1 MGITFL
7 LLLLPPLRRWGGSL
21 SCPVLSS
28 VSAAAS
34 SSFQSFF
41 EEETVVSVEFQI
53 FNSNGKLT
61 VLMKNVDSERC
72 PLRTIK
78 MRASK
83 GGLVILNE
91 YLLVCA
97 TVEPAC
103 NLNVWPMK
111 IAHTSGLTL

>member
-1 MGITFL
+1 MELAVRRNGYY
-7 LLLLPPLRRWGGSL
+7 LPPPTPSPSEEMGREPLL
-21 SCPVLSS
+21 SRSFLGVR
-28 VSAAAS
+28 AAS

-83 GGLVILNE
+83 GGLVILN
-91 YLLVCA
+91 V
-97 TVEPAC
+97 V
-103 NLNVWPMK
+103 
-111 IAHTSGLTL
+111 